1 MKKITLLLVLLTT
14 YLSNAQED
22 NTTKVGFVSS
32 FQFTFGFANLAPNK
46 SMMGEAHESAF
57 PLVTGRLGVFHYN
70 KLSLGLNASVHSMDV
85 KKTQYYG
92 YFDYTQ
98 AITIGPYISYY
109 QPLSKKSL
117 IEPYVSYDYVN
128 YYSNYNDKKLHSESD
143 GLGLGIDYQYKIG
156 GMPYITFG
164 LKYSIN
170 KMRTETNPNWEKYMN
185 NYNFM
190 SAKIGFT
197 FSKNRL

>member
-1 MKKITLLLVLLTT
+1 MKKIIFLAVFINTILL
-14 YLSNAQED
+14 NAQEVEKSKFD
-22 NTTKVGFVSS
+22 FVNT
-32 FQFTFGFANLAPNK
+32 FQFTLGFSNLAPNK

-143 GLGLGIDYQYKIG
+143 GLGLGIDYQHKVGNRAYV
-156 GMPYITFG
+156 TFG
-164 LKYSIN
+164 LKYSFN

-185 NYNFM
+185 NYNFL

>member
-1 MKKITLLLVLLTT
+1 MKKIAFLILLFSVFKGNSQEN
-14 YLSNAQED
+14 SNENISWA
-22 NTTKVGFVSS
+22 KS
-32 FQFTFGFANLAPNK
+32 FQFTIGFSNLAPNK

-185 NYNFM
+185 NYNFL